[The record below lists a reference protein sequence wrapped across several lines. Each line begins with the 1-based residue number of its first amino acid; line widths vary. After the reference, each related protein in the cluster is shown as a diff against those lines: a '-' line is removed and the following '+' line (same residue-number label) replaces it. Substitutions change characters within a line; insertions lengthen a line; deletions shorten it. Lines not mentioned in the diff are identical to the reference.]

1 MIIKHINFPIILL
14 CLLLS
19 ACSNKGASKT
29 ADQAANSESKVK
41 SREVMKPMVKMGYG
55 NESDPVTIN
64 GMSAEGHMLSIEVT
78 YSGGCADHTFELLTD
93 GMLMKSLPPKQ
104 FYFLKHQAN
113 GDACEALISE
123 TLQFDMSGIDR
134 ANANQLVVILSE
146 YTGNATLTFDK

>member
-1 MIIKHINFPIILL
+1 
-14 CLLLS
+14 
-19 ACSNKGASKT
+19 
-29 ADQAANSESKVK
+29 
-41 SREVMKPMVKMGYG
+41 
-55 NESDPVTIN
+55 
-64 GMSAEGHMLSIEVT
+64 VT